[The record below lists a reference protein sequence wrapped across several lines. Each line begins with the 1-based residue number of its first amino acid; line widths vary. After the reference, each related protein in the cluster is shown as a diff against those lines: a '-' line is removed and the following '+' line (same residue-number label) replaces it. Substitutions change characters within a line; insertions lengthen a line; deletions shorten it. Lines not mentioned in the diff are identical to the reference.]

1 METQAQAA
9 SQPASDTAE
18 AELTKFVKDN
28 RQKLPAVEKIVFDNC
43 EFTPAPQSVREE
55 RENRER
61 ERAAAKQQTDI
72 FNQAVDLVSSA
83 GARYRGCTL
92 ESFTC
97 TEPQQRKVVAALT
110 DYLKTEAHDN
120 VILYGPVGTGKDHL
134 AFAMCKSA
142 IKSGRTVRWINGQ
155 KWFGIVRDAMDT
167 EKSEASLIAELAR
180 ADVLCLS
187 DPLPPVGSLTQFQA
201 TMLYRAVD
209 ARYSKGL
216 PTICTI
222 NVATDAEAD
231 ERMGPATWDRLC
243 HSAWKLFCNWE
254 SYRAPKRE
262 V

>member
-1 METQAQAA
+1 METQQQAV
-9 SQPASDTAE
+9 SDQASDSAE
-18 AELTKFVKDN
+18 AELAQFVKDN
-28 RQKLPAVEKIVFDNC
+28 YQKMPAVKQPSFDHLTL
-43 EFTPAPQSVREE
+43 TPNPGALEE
-55 RENRER
+55 REKREA
-61 ERAAAKQQTDI
+61 ERAAAKQRSEI
-72 FNQAVDLVSSA
+72 MGRAMELIESA
-83 GARYRGCTL
+83 GERYRGCTL
-92 ESFTC
+92 ESFDC
-97 TEPQQRKVVAALT
+97 QELQQRRVVAALR
-110 DYLKTEAHDN
+110 DYLNTESHDN

-134 AFAMCKSA
+134 AFALCKSA
-142 IKSGRTVRWINGQ
+142 VKSGRTVRWINGQ

-167 EKSEASLIAELAR
+167 DRSEASLISDLAR

-201 TMLYRAVD
+201 TMLYRVVD

-216 PTICTI
+216 PTVCTI

-254 SYRAPKRE
+254 SFRVPKRE